1 MNKAYSLVWN
11 ETLRGWC
18 AVGETARRRGK
29 SSGGK
34 RLVAAAGVSL
44 LGLAA
49 SSAFAL
55 PTGSEIKSGQ
65 ADISTS
71 ADGKTMSINQHT
83 DKLITNWQ
91 DFSVGGGERVSF
103 HQPTKQSIALNR
115 VIGENGSQIHGQLDA
130 NGRVF
135 LVNPNGVMFGAGA
148 QVNVGGLV
156 ASTQNLSDADFLA
169 GRYRFAGTSG
179 QSVENAGSI
188 TAADEGSVALLG
200 ARVSNTGVIRAKMGR
215 VALGAGNAFNVSFD
229 DKGLLNLQVEGGAV
243 DAQASNGGLL
253 QADGGEV
260 LMTARAAGD
269 LLGSVV
275 KNSGTIEAK
284 GLSNRG
290 GKITLDGGQ
299 VHVGGKLDASTQDAS
314 TAGGTVTTRGE
325 RVVVSRDV
333 QVDTRAASGRAGR
346 WTIEAANAGVGS
358 GANAID
364 GETLSR
370 NLGTTNVA
378 LTNTSGDLTV
388 GDAVTWTSDNALTL
402 TSKKGNVDLK
412 QSLTASGANAAVA
425 VNAAKRIRI
434 GNKLTLTGENAH
446 LELNSGSGHTLT
458 NDDAVVTLSGRNA
471 SFSANGEAYRVIH
484 DLAGLRDVDGNLNGR
499 YVLGNAIDGN
509 GAQFRSL
516 GGRDRGFGG
525 VFDGLGNTIGNLSVV
540 NPGAAFVGLFSANA
554 GRIANLTL
562 EKIMVRAFEQAD
574 RSPASVGAL
583 AGANT
588 GRISNVKAKDVFV
601 SGSGRTIVGG
611 LVGSNHSG
619 SIDRAFVSGRVEGDK
634 DALAVGGLAGENLT
648 VLYPDRGDATI
659 SNSHADVQVSSRS
672 AGGTGGLVGNNRGI
686 ISASSAAGSVS
697 ALANGAR
704 VGGLV
709 GVNQGG
715 RKAGLIEASSSSAA
729 VKAGHYAAAG
739 GLVGYNA
746 ASIEASDATGG
757 VIAGNHAKAGG
768 LVGVNTGSVKSSAAS
783 GAVIAGASSTVGGL
797 VGENEGTVT
806 DSSAVGSVSADAN
819 SSAGGLIGKNAGKV
833 ASARA
838 SGAVTVKGTG
848 NAGGLV
854 GLNSGSV
861 SSSSASGDV
870 VAGADSLVG
879 GLVGNNE
886 MGASINASNASG
898 SVKGGDRSSVGGLV
912 GQSQGEVVAS
922 SSSGAVSGGR
932 EARLGGVAGMNFGTI
947 ERSSSSSRIDYTAGY
962 DQFYGGLVGL
972 NFSVLRN
979 NSVSGSAAAVP
990 FAGADFGDFLN

>member
-11 ETLRGWC
+11 EVQGGWC

-34 RLVAAAGVSL
+34 RLIAAAGVSL

-55 PTGSEIKSGQ
+55 PTGGEIKSGN

-71 ADGKTMSINQHT
+71 PDGKTMSIKQHT

-103 HQPTKQSIALNR
+103 QQPTNQSIALNR

-135 LVNPNGVMFGAGA
+135 VVNPNGVMFGAGA

-169 GRYRFAGTSG
+169 GRYRFAGESG
-179 QSVENAGSI
+179 QSVENAGTI
-188 TAADEGSVALLG
+188 TAADGGSVALLG
-200 ARVSNTGVIRAKMGR
+200 ARVSNTGVIRAQMGR
-215 VALGAGNAFNVSFD
+215 VALGAGNAFNVNFD
-229 DKGLLNLQVEGGAV
+229 GDGLLNLQVEGGAV
-243 DAQASNGGLL
+243 DAQAYNGGLL
-253 QADGGEV
+253 KADGGEV

-284 GLSNRG
+284 GLSSRD

-299 VHVGGKLDASTQDAS
+299 VHVGGKLDASAQDAS

-358 GANAID
+358 GDNAID

-402 TSKKGNVDLK
+402 TSQKGNVDLK
-412 QSLTASGANAAVA
+412 QSLTASGANAGVTM
-425 VNAAKRIRI
+425 NAAKGIRI
-434 GNKLTLTGENAH
+434 GDKVTLTGENAH

-458 NDDAVVTLSGRNA
+458 SDDAVVTLSGRNA

-484 DLAGLRDVDGNLNGR
+484 DLEGLRDVDGNLNGR
-499 YVLGNAIDGN
+499 YVLGNAIDGK

-516 GGRDRGFGG
+516 GGSRYAFGG
-525 VFDGLGNTIGNLSVV
+525 VFDGLGNTIRDLTVV
-540 NPGAAFVGLFSANA
+540 NPGAAYVGLFASNV
-554 GRIANLTL
+554 GRISNLTL
-562 EKIMVRAFEQAD
+562 EKITARAFAESNG
-574 RSPASVGAL
+574 SPVSVGAL
-583 AGANT
+583 AGSNM
-588 GRISNVKAKDVFV
+588 GKISNVKAKDVFV
-601 SGSGRTIVGG
+601 SGNGRAYVGG
-611 LVGSNHSG
+611 LVGSNYSG

-634 DALAVGGLAGENLT
+634 DTLAVGGLVGENLT
-648 VLYPDRGDATI
+648 VLYPELGDAI
-659 SNSHADVQVSSRS
+659 IANSHADVQVISYS
-672 AGGTGGLVGNNRGI
+672 AGSTGGLVGINRGVI
-686 ISASSAAGSVS
+686 LASSAKGSVS
-697 ALANGAR
+697 ALGFGGR

-709 GVNQGG
+709 GFNKGG
-715 RKAGLIEASSSSAA
+715 DKAGRIIGSSSSATVEA
-729 VKAGHYAAAG
+729 HDATAG

-746 ASIEASDATGG
+746 GSIEASDATGS
-757 VIAGNHAKAGG
+757 VT
-768 LVGVNTGSVKSSAAS
+768 VGDN
-783 GAVIAGASSTVGGL
+783 STVGGL
-797 VGENEGTVT
+797 VGENHGTIDASTAGGNVVAGKSGVVGGLVGANYGKILASMANGSVKVADAATVDGSAVAGRSAVVGGLVGRNAGTVNGST
-806 DSSAVGSVSADAN
+806 ANGSVEAGAD
-819 SSAGGLIGKNAGKV
+819 SVLGGLVGENTDAGKV
-833 ASARA
+833 IASHAN
-838 SGAVTVKGTG
+838 GDVDGHGNVK
-848 NAGGLV
+848 AGGLV
-854 GLNSGSV
+854 GLNVGLV
-861 SSSSASGDV
+861 RSSDASGRVTVD
-870 VAGADSLVG
+870 ASSIAG
-879 GLVGNNE
+879 GLVGENHGTVVE
-886 MGASINASNASG
+886 SAATGDVSG
-898 SVKGGDRSSVGGLV
+898 GIAGGLV
-912 GQSQGEVVAS
+912 GVNFGSMHGN
-922 SSSGAVSGGR
+922 
-932 EARLGGVAGMNFGTI
+932 GMNGSAPALPF
-947 ERSSSSSRIDYTAGY
+947 A
-962 DQFYGGLVGL
+962 GL
-972 NFSVLRN
+972 NFGDIRN
-979 NSVSGSAAAVP
+979 
-990 FAGADFGDFLN
+990 